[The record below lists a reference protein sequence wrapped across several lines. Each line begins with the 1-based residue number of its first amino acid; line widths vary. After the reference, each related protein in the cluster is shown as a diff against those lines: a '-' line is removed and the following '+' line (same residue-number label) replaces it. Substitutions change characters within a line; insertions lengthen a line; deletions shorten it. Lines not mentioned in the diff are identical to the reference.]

1 MTFGKLAAF
10 LEIFEFDP
18 KFCDSTSIQ
27 NYEFFTFDD
36 LEFSQGQRIDQKKIN
51 YWKRG
56 KIYET
61 PKFEIGIA

>member
-27 NYEFFTFDD
+27 NYEFFIFDD
-36 LEFSQGQRIDQKKIN
+36 LEFS
-51 YWKRG
+51 
-56 KIYET
+56 
-61 PKFEIGIA
+61 